1 MIRLLI
7 LGCSAAKRH
16 DAGLMPAVERYDGPA
31 FRVLR
36 KARREGVIDEDTRV
50 RILSAKYGLIS
61 ELEEIEDYDQVMT
74 PARAAELVG
83 PVSAHLRWWLRQHPE
98 CKDVFVNVGSAYR
111 SVLVAVLVDLTEH
124 CRKNGIHV
132 TMASGGIGMRCAEM
146 KAWLGDG
153 HGRARTDTDVR
164 NGEQP

>member
-1 MIRLLI
+1 MKRLLI

-16 DAGLMPAVERYDGPA
+16 EAWLMPAVERYDGPA

-74 PARAAELVG
+74 PARAQELVY
-83 PVSAHLRWWLRQHPE
+83 PVSTMLYIWMRSHPK
-98 CKDVFVNVGSAYR
+98 CRDVFINVGGAYGPA
-111 SVLVAVLVDLTEH
+111 VAGFAEW
-124 CRKNGIHV
+124 CRRNDIRCEV
-132 TMASGGIGMRCAEM
+132 ASGGIGMRVAQM
-146 KAWLGDG
+146 KDWLQQ
-153 HGRARTDTDVR
+153 HGPARTDTDVR
-164 NGEQP
+164 GNRLGEQR

>member
-1 MIRLLI
+1 MKRLLI

-16 DAGLMPAVERYDGPA
+16 EAWLMPAVERYDGPA

-74 PARAAELVG
+74 EGRAQELVG
-83 PVSAHLRWWLRQHPE
+83 DVSAALWRWMNHDHPD
-98 CKDVFVNVGSAYR
+98 CRDVFINVGGAYGPA
-111 SVLVAVLVDLTEH
+111 VAGFAEW
-124 CRKNGIHV
+124 CRRNDIRCEV
-132 TMASGGIGMRCAEM
+132 ASGGIGMRVAQM
-146 KAWLGDG
+146 KDWLQQ
-153 HGRARTDTDVR
+153 HGPARTDTDVR
-164 NGEQP
+164 GNRLGEQR